1 MPVYKDDNNGTFY
14 VQCYYRDARGSKRHK
29 TKRGFSSEVEAA
41 VWESQFKSLNGG
53 AMDMTFSEFVE
64 VYASEVKPRIREHTW
79 ITKEYIINDKLVPF
93 FGDMRMCDVRPI
105 DVIRWQ
111 NELTEHRDADGKP
124 WAPTYLRTVN
134 NQLNAI
140 FNHAERYYGL
150 TDNPVRRVDKMG
162 SKKGGEMQFWTK
174 DEYLRFSE
182 VVMDK
187 PLSFHAFELLYWTG
201 IRCGELLA
209 LTPSDFMLESSR
221 LRINKSYQ
229 SLHGMD
235 TVTDP
240 KTPKSVRTIVMPAF
254 LRDEMADF
262 IEMRD
267 DVAPDE
273 RLFAVTKHFL
283 AHEMERGCKAS
294 GVKRIRIHDI
304 RHSHVSLLIEMGF
317 SALAIAERMGHEA
330 VDITYR
336 YAHLFPHEAGR
347 DGRRAR
353 RGEGVRRM
361 PCENS
366 ARKRSKT
373 MAFRCTPEERKLIC
387 EMAAWSG
394 MSRQD
399 YIIAKLTDTKV
410 EVKPS
415 VSVQKALKDT
425 MTELAKE
432 VRLAASYGELSE
444 SLQQR
449 IELVMRFFLALGE
462 GVEAPVTEAPPQ
474 TSHLEE
480 PTTSVMDAGSD
491 TASIFEMGRM

>member
-1 MPVYKDDNNGTFY
+1 MPAYKDKKTGLFY
-14 VQCYYRDARGSKRHK
+14 VQFYYRDARGAKRHK
-29 TKRGFSSEVEAA
+29 TKKGFQTELEALL
-41 VWESQFKSLNGG
+41 WEKNFKALKDD
-53 AMDMTFSEFVE
+53 AMDMTFADFCKVYEAE
-64 VYASEVKPRIREHTW
+64 VRPRVREHTW
-79 ITKEYIINDKLVPF
+79 LIKENIIQSKLLPF
-93 FGDMRMCDVRPI
+93 FGDMRMCDIRPVDI
-105 DVIRWQ
+105 VRWQ
-111 NELTEHRDADGKP
+111 NSLTGSTRADGDGFK
-124 WAPTYLRTVN
+124 PTYLRIIN

-150 TDNPVRRVDKMG
+150 SDNPVRRVDKIG

-182 VVMDK
+182 AVMDK

-209 LTPSDFMLESSR
+209 LTPSDFMLDSSR

-229 SLHGMD
+229 SLNGVD

-336 YAHLFPHEAGR
+336 YAHLFPTKQ
-347 DGRRAR
+347 D
-353 RGEGVRRM
+353 
-361 PCENS
+361 
-366 ARKRSKT
+366 
-373 MAFRCTPEERKLIC
+373 
-387 EMAAWSG
+387 EMAA
-394 MSRQD
+394 
-399 YIIAKLTDTKV
+399 
-410 EVKPS
+410 
-415 VSVQKALKDT
+415 ALDG
-425 MTELAKE
+425 A
-432 VRLAASYGELSE
+432 RG
-444 SLQQR
+444 
-449 IELVMRFFLALGE
+449 
-462 GVEAPVTEAPPQ
+462 
-474 TSHLEE
+474 
-480 PTTSVMDAGSD
+480 
-491 TASIFEMGRM
+491 

>member
-1 MPVYKDDNNGTFY
+1 MPVYKDGNNGTFY

-41 VWESQFKSLNGG
+41 VGRASSRALTAG
-53 AMDMTFSEFVE
+53 MDMTLSEFVE
-64 VYASEVKPRIREHTW
+64 VYASEVKPRVREHTW

-150 TDNPVRRVDKMG
+150 TDNPVRRVDKIG

-182 VVMDK
+182 AVMDK

-229 SLHGMD
+229 SLHGVD

-336 YAHLFPHEAGR
+336 YAHLFPTKQDEMAAAL
-347 DGRRAR
+347 DGAR
-353 RGEGVRRM
+353 GVRRM
-361 PCENS
+361 PCDNS
-366 ARKRSKT
+366 ARRRSKT

-387 EMAAWSG
+387 DMAAWSG

-399 YIIAKLTDTKV
+399 YIIAKLTDTQV
-410 EVKPS
+410 VVKPS
-415 VSVQKALKDT
+415 VGVQKALKDS
-425 MTELAKE
+425 MAELTKE

-449 IELVMRFFLALGE
+449 ELVMGFFLALGE
-462 GVEAPVTEAPPQ
+462 PDDTPAVEALPRTTP
-474 TSHLEE
+474 LEE
-480 PTTSVMDAGSD
+480 PTTGVVDVGSD
-491 TASIFEMGRM
+491 TVSIFEMGRR

>member
-1 MPVYKDDNNGTFY
+1 MPVYKDGNNGTFY

-41 VWESQFKSLNGG
+41 VWESQFKSLSGG

-105 DVIRWQ
+105 EIVRWQ

-150 TDNPVRRVDKMG
+150 ADNPVRRVDKIG

-182 VVMDK
+182 AVMDK

-201 IRCGELLA
+201 VRCGELLA
-209 LTPSDFMLESSR
+209 LTPSDFMLDSSR

-229 SLHGMD
+229 SLHGVD

-336 YAHLFPHEAGR
+336 YAHLFPTKQ
-347 DGRRAR
+347 D
-353 RGEGVRRM
+353 
-361 PCENS
+361 
-366 ARKRSKT
+366 
-373 MAFRCTPEERKLIC
+373 
-387 EMAAWSG
+387 EMAAALDG
-394 MSRQD
+394 RGGKKDAVREQRPQAQQDDGVPLHARGTQAHMRDGGLERDEQAGLHHRQAHQYRSRG
-399 YIIAKLTDTKV
+399 
-410 EVKPS
+410 E
-415 VSVQKALKDT
+415 ALRERAEGAEGLDGG
-425 MTELAKE
+425 
-432 VRLAASYGELSE
+432 VG
-444 SLQQR
+444 QGG
-449 IELVMRFFLALGE
+449 ALGGLLRRAE
-462 GVEAPVTEAPPQ
+462 RVSAAEDRARDEVLLGARRVY
-474 TSHLEE
+474 
-480 PTTSVMDAGSD
+480 
-491 TASIFEMGRM
+491 

>member
-41 VWESQFKSLNGG
+41 VWEGQFKSLNGG

-79 ITKEYIINDKLVPF
+79 IPKEYIINDKLVPF

-124 WAPTYLRTVN
+124 WSATYLRTVN

-140 FNHAERYYGL
+140 LNHAERYYGL
-150 TDNPVRRVDKMG
+150 TDNPVRRVDKIG

-182 VVMDK
+182 AVMDK

-229 SLHGMD
+229 SLRGVD

-254 LRDEMADF
+254 LRD
-262 IEMRD
+262 

-273 RLFAVTKHFL
+273 CLFAATKHFL
-283 AHEMERGCKAS
+283 AHETERGCKAS

-317 SALAIAERMGHEA
+317 SALAITERMGHEA

-336 YAHLFPHEAGR
+336 YAHLFPTKQDEMAAAL
-347 DGRRAR
+347 DGAR
-353 RGEGVRRM
+353 GNRT

-373 MAFRCTPEERKLIC
+373 MAFRCTPEEHKLIC
-387 EMAAWSG
+387 EMATWSG
-394 MSRQD
+394 MRGQD
-399 YIIAKLTDTKV
+399 YIIAKLTDTQV
-410 EVKPS
+410 EARPS
-415 VSVQKALKDT
+415 VSVQKALKDSIA
-425 MTELAKE
+425 ELAKE
-432 VRLAASYGELSE
+432 VRPAASYGELSD

-449 IELVMRFFLALGE
+449 VEFVMRFFLALGE
-462 GVEAPVTEAPPQ
+462 PVDASTEEESQTKAPSAVPKTPEAGA
-474 TSHLEE
+474 
-480 PTTSVMDAGSD
+480 DGD
-491 TASIFEMGRM
+491 TSIFGMGRG

>member
-41 VWESQFKSLNGG
+41 VWEGQFKSLNGG

-111 NELTEHRDADGKP
+111 NELTEHRDAEGKS

-150 TDNPVRRVDKMG
+150 TDNPVRRVDKIG

-182 VVMDK
+182 AVMDK

-229 SLHGMD
+229 SLHGVN

-294 GVKRIRIHDI
+294 GVKRIRVHDI

-336 YAHLFPHEAGR
+336 YAHLFPTKQ
-347 DGRRAR
+347 D
-353 RGEGVRRM
+353 
-361 PCENS
+361 
-366 ARKRSKT
+366 
-373 MAFRCTPEERKLIC
+373 
-387 EMAAWSG
+387 EMAA
-394 MSRQD
+394 
-399 YIIAKLTDTKV
+399 
-410 EVKPS
+410 
-415 VSVQKALKDT
+415 ALDG
-425 MTELAKE
+425 A
-432 VRLAASYGELSE
+432 RG
-444 SLQQR
+444 
-449 IELVMRFFLALGE
+449 
-462 GVEAPVTEAPPQ
+462 
-474 TSHLEE
+474 
-480 PTTSVMDAGSD
+480 
-491 TASIFEMGRM
+491 

>member
-53 AMDMTFSEFVE
+53 AMDMTFSGFVE

-150 TDNPVRRVDKMG
+150 TDNPVR
-162 SKKGGEMQFWTK
+162 
-174 DEYLRFSE
+174 
-182 VVMDK
+182 
-187 PLSFHAFELLYWTG
+187 
-201 IRCGELLA
+201 
-209 LTPSDFMLESSR
+209 
-221 LRINKSYQ
+221 
-229 SLHGMD
+229 
-235 TVTDP
+235 
-240 KTPKSVRTIVMPAF
+240 TIVMPAF
-254 LRDEMADF
+254 LRDETADF
-262 IEMRD
+262 IKMRD

-336 YAHLFPHEAGR
+336 YAHLFPTKQ
-347 DGRRAR
+347 D
-353 RGEGVRRM
+353 
-361 PCENS
+361 
-366 ARKRSKT
+366 
-373 MAFRCTPEERKLIC
+373 
-387 EMAAWSG
+387 EMAA
-394 MSRQD
+394 
-399 YIIAKLTDTKV
+399 
-410 EVKPS
+410 
-415 VSVQKALKDT
+415 ALDG
-425 MTELAKE
+425 A
-432 VRLAASYGELSE
+432 RG
-444 SLQQR
+444 
-449 IELVMRFFLALGE
+449 
-462 GVEAPVTEAPPQ
+462 
-474 TSHLEE
+474 
-480 PTTSVMDAGSD
+480 
-491 TASIFEMGRM
+491 

>member
-1 MPVYKDDNNGTFY
+1 MALSWLFTVRRY
-14 VQCYYRDARGSKRHK
+14 VGAQ
-29 TKRGFSSEVEAA
+29 GFPSASRCSVSS
-41 VWESQFKSLNGG
+41 FCHL
-53 AMDMTFSEFVE
+53 MTS
-64 VYASEVKPRIREHTW
+64 I
-79 ITKEYIINDKLVPF
+79 
-93 FGDMRMCDVRPI
+93 
-105 DVIRWQ
+105 
-111 NELTEHRDADGKP
+111 
-124 WAPTYLRTVN
+124 
-134 NQLNAI
+134 
-140 FNHAERYYGL
+140 GL
-150 TDNPVRRVDKMG
+150 TDNPVRRVDKIG

-182 VVMDK
+182 AIMDK

-336 YAHLFPHEAGR
+336 YAHLFPTKQ
-347 DGRRAR
+347 D
-353 RGEGVRRM
+353 
-361 PCENS
+361 
-366 ARKRSKT
+366 
-373 MAFRCTPEERKLIC
+373 
-387 EMAAWSG
+387 EMAA
-394 MSRQD
+394 
-399 YIIAKLTDTKV
+399 
-410 EVKPS
+410 
-415 VSVQKALKDT
+415 ALDG
-425 MTELAKE
+425 A
-432 VRLAASYGELSE
+432 RG
-444 SLQQR
+444 
-449 IELVMRFFLALGE
+449 
-462 GVEAPVTEAPPQ
+462 
-474 TSHLEE
+474 
-480 PTTSVMDAGSD
+480 
-491 TASIFEMGRM
+491 